1 MIGSP
6 SLNYASDRLQDL
18 KDSYEKAVKTKFEFR
33 YLDPEYYEPKKEKK
47 APTHDEDRELRIA
60 EALGRTARSLN
71 LPASSVFTR
80 EQLLQRREDFNTKLY
95 HALNASIS
103 HVSDYLDQALK
114 EDSLEW
120 IQQHSYCFVEPGVR
134 QPLEG
139 VTFHSIEEG
148 EDGTPNIRIC
158 TNAQLYEIT
167 RQKLCLQLTYFW
179 SIVVFWKKS
188 IFPNDNVQS
197 YSSFSAHALKNQIG
211 HLLNKSKKD
220 FQAIP
225 IDKENKEIDHYP
237 LAIIDI
243 LENINKALPVE
254 IQHIV
259 KVGKT
264 HSSRVVDSK
273 IKHDTKLIEEK
284 QKIYEKTYRE
294 FFSKYEIVDKHITT
308 LMYEPFKAI
317 HSKPF
322 LSNFQVF
329 YEKFRNYRF
338 PSAYGNIKFFHS
350 PLNFQ
355 KLMPEI
361 IWDTILGKE
370 TPLSEQCLSGP
381 SGSSGSITTAP
392 HELKENAKS
401 EEKGKEEAREEPE
414 TEAITY
420 GEDYWRGEH
429 EKHQERKKAA
439 SLIVTTPQAQVSE
452 YEKNLYDFLRD
463 RIYKYEPIKV
473 REIKKELRDLKF
485 KVTSNQSGNGSVHYV
500 SPSEDNPIFGND
512 ENYAGA
518 YFNVHLP
525 HSDGEII
532 PRDYF
537 KYMKSG
543 FSNVFGLRINP

>member
-18 KDSYEKAVKTKFEFR
+18 KDSYEKAVKSESDSSYIKFE
-33 YLDPEYYEPKKEKK
+33 DEITSEPKKTSPNE
-47 APTHDEDRELRIA
+47 ARELRIA
-60 EALGRTARSLN
+60 EALERTARSLN
-71 LPASSVFTR
+71 WPASSIFNR
-80 EQLLQRREDFNTKLY
+80 EQLHKRNEDFNTKLY

-103 HVSDYLDQALK
+103 HISDYLDQALK
-114 EDSLEW
+114 DDSLEW
-120 IQQHSYCFVEPGVR
+120 IQQHTYCFAEPGVR
-134 QPLEG
+134 YPLEG
-139 VTFHSIEEG
+139 VTFHSVEEG
-148 EDGTPNIRIC
+148 GGGIPTIRVC
-158 TNAQLYEIT
+158 ANTQMYEIT
-167 RQKLCLQLTYFW
+167 RQKLCLQLTYLW

-197 YSSFSAHALKNQIG
+197 YSSFNAHALKNQIA
-211 HLLNKSKKD
+211 HLLHKSKKD
-220 FQAIP
+220 FHAIP
-225 IDKENKEIDHYP
+225 IDKENKKIDHYP

-259 KVGKT
+259 KVGKA

-284 QKIYEKTYRE
+284 QKIYDKTYSE
-294 FFSKYEIVDKHITT
+294 FFSKYEILDKHITT

-338 PSAYGNIKFFHS
+338 PGAYGNIKFFHS

-361 IWDTILGKE
+361 IWDTISGKE
-370 TPLSEQCLSGP
+370 TPLSEPCLSGP
-381 SGSSGSITTAP
+381 SGSSGIITTVP
-392 HELKENAKS
+392 HEIKEKGKS
-401 EEKGKEEAREEPE
+401 EEKEEAEEEPE

-420 GEDYWRGEH
+420 GEEYWRGEH

-439 SLIVTTPQAQVSE
+439 SLTVTTPDAQVSE
-452 YEKNLYDFLRD
+452 YEKNLYDFLRC

-485 KVTSNQSGNGSVHYV
+485 KVTPNQSGNGSVHYV
-500 SPSEDNPIFGND
+500 SASEDNPIFGND

-537 KYMKSG
+537 NYMKSG
-543 FSNVFGLRINP
+543 FSNVFGLRINS